1 MPSEFRILSATGIL
15 GSGFPEDS
23 ILRALD
29 WEPQAIGCDSG
40 STDPGPYLLGADAL
54 FFPRAA
60 YARDLRLILRAARS
74 RRIPTLIGSA
84 GGAGT
89 DGQLATL
96 RDILCEV
103 ARDEGLHFRLALIRA
118 EQDKG
123 RLQARLRQGRIRPLD
138 GAPPLTPEALDA
150 TDRVVAMMGAEPF
163 QRAVGMGAEVVLA
176 GRSSDTAIFAALPLQ
191 AGLPPG
197 PAWHAAK
204 VLECGAAAVE
214 QRLAPDC
221 LFAVVREDGFTVSPP
236 NPRLRCTPVSVAAHG
251 LYENASPYELTEPP
265 GTVDTR
271 ACRYEPEG
279 GRGVRVTGSRFRP
292 ADRYTVKLE
301 GAALAGYQALAIAG
315 IRDPFVLEGLEK
327 FLAEVRDRVAER
339 ARDTCGPSLEA
350 GDYHLLFR
358 VYGHDGSMGPLE
370 PVRDARPHEVG
381 LVIQVTARTQELANT
396 VLAAARHIALHHP
409 VPRWSGLTSNLAF
422 PYAPADIQ
430 RGPTYRFTLNHVLEP
445 DDPWEPFPIELVEV

>member
-1 MPSEFRILSATGIL
+1 MEIRVLSATGIL

-23 ILRALD
+23 IRRALD
-29 WEPQAIGCDSG
+29 WDPQVIGCDSG
-40 STDPGPYLLGADAL
+40 STDPGPYLLGSNKL

-74 RRIPTLIGSA
+74 RRIPALIGSA

-96 RDILCEV
+96 RDVLLGV
-103 ARDEGLHFRLALIRA
+103 AREEGLRFRLALIRA
-118 EQDKG
+118 EQDKA
-123 RLQARLRQGRIRPLD
+123 RLQARLRQGRIRPLE
-138 GAPPLTPEALDA
+138 GAAPLTAEVLDA

-163 QRAVGMGAEVVLA
+163 QRALEMGAEVVLA
-176 GRSSDTAIFAALPLQ
+176 GRSSDTSIFAALPLR

-197 PAWHAAK
+197 PTWHAAK
-204 VLECGAAAVE
+204 VLECGAGAVE
-214 QRLAPDC
+214 QRLAPDSM
-221 LFAVVREDGFTVSPP
+221 FAVIREDGFTVSPP
-236 NPRLRCTPVSVAAHG
+236 NPRLRCTPVSVAAHS
-251 LYENASPYELTEPP
+251 LYENASPYYFTEPS
-265 GTVDTR
+265 GTVDTT
-271 ACRYEPEG
+271 ACRYDPEG
-279 GRGVRVTGSRFRP
+279 DRGVRVTGSRFHP

-301 GAALAGYQALAIAG
+301 GAALAGYQALTIAG
-315 IRDPFVLEGLEK
+315 IRDPFILEGLEK

-339 ARDTCGPSLEA
+339 ARDTLGASPDA
-350 GDYHLLFR
+350 GDYDLLFR
-358 VYGHDGSMGPLE
+358 AYGHDGSMGLLE

-422 PYAPADIQ
+422 PYAPADIE

-445 DDPWEPFPIELVEV
+445 DDPHEPFPIELVEV

>member
-1 MPSEFRILSATGIL
+1 MEFRILAATGIL

-23 ILRALD
+23 MRRAMAWD
-29 WEPQAIGCDSG
+29 PQVIGCDSG
-40 STDPGPYLLGADAL
+40 STDPGPYLLGSNKL

-74 RRIPTLIGSA
+74 RRIPALIGSA

-89 DGQLATL
+89 DAQLAAL
-96 RDILCEV
+96 RDILLEV
-103 ARDEGLHFRLALIRA
+103 AREEGLRFRLALIRA
-118 EQDKG
+118 EQNKA
-123 RLQARLRQGRIRPLD
+123 RLHARLRQGRIRPLE
-138 GAPPLTPEALDA
+138 GAAPLTPQNLDA

-163 QRAVGMGAEVVLA
+163 QRALDMGAEVVLA
-176 GRSSDTAIFAALPLQ
+176 GRSSDTSIFAALPLK

-221 LFAVVREDGFTVSPP
+221 MFAVIREDGFTVSPP
-236 NPRLRCTPVSVAAHG
+236 NPRLRCTPVSVAAHS
-251 LYENASPYELTEPP
+251 LYENPSPFTFTEPP
-265 GTVDTR
+265 GTADTT

-279 GRGVRVTGSRFRP
+279 ERGVRVTGTRFTP

-301 GAALAGYQALAIAG
+301 GAALAGYQTLAIAG

-339 ARDTCGPSLEA
+339 ARDTLGASPEA
-350 GDYHLLFR
+350 GDYDLMFR
-358 VYGHDGSMGPLE
+358 VYGQGGSMGPLE
-370 PVRDARPHEVG
+370 PVRAARPHEVG

-422 PYAPADIQ
+422 PYAPADIE

-445 DDPWEPFPIELVEV
+445 DDPYELFPIELMEV

>member
-1 MPSEFRILSATGIL
+1 MEFRVLAATGIL

-23 ILRALD
+23 IRRALEWD
-29 WEPQAIGCDSG
+29 PQVIGCDSG
-40 STDPGPYLLGADAL
+40 STDPGPYLLGSNKL
-54 FFPRAA
+54 LFPRAA

-74 RRIPTLIGSA
+74 YRIPALIGSA

-89 DGQLATL
+89 NAQVATL
-96 RDILCEV
+96 RDILMDV
-103 ARDEGLHFRLALIRA
+103 AREEGLRFRLAFIWA
-118 EQDKG
+118 EQDTTC
-123 RLQARLRQGRIRPLD
+123 LQARLAQGRIHAQD
-138 GAPPLTPEALDA
+138 GAPPLTPETLEA

-163 QRAVGMGAEVVLA
+163 QRAVDLGADVVLA
-176 GRSSDTAIFAALPLQ
+176 GRSSDTAIFAALPLK

-197 PAWHAAK
+197 PVWHAAK

-221 LFAVVREDGFTVSPP
+221 MFAILRHDGFTVTPP
-236 NPRLRCTPVSVAAHG
+236 NPRLRCTPVSVAAHS
-251 LYENASPYELTEPP
+251 LYENPSPYYFTEPS
-265 GTVDTR
+265 GTVDTS
-271 ACRYEPEG
+271 ACRYEPAGE
-279 GRGVRVTGSRFRP
+279 RAVRVTGSQFRP
-292 ADRYTVKLE
+292 ADRYSVKLE

-315 IRDPFVLEGLEK
+315 IRDPFVIEALEK

-339 ARDTCGPSLEA
+339 ARETLAASPDA
-350 GDYHLLFR
+350 GDYDLLFR
-358 VYGHDGSMGPLE
+358 VYGQDGTMGPLE

-422 PYAPADIQ
+422 PYAPADIE
-430 RGPTYRFTLNHVLEP
+430 RGPTYRFTLNHVVEP
-445 DDPWEPFPIELVEV
+445 DDPYELFPIEMIDV